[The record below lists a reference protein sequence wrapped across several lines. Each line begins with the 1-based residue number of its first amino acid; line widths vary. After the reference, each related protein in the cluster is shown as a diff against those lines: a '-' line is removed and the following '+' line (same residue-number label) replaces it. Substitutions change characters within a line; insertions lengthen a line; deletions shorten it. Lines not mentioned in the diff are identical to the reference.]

1 MYGPIYYI
9 YLMGINSR
17 FTTNLRIVVK
27 SIKHIKKI
35 LLCTTIIEN
44 IMWFDV
50 VFELNDV
57 FVIANPFP
65 FAFFHS
71 SIDFTIEIVYIITVK
86 VKGIK

>member
-1 MYGPIYYI
+1 MNGH
-9 YLMGINSR
+9 NSR
-17 FTTNLRIVVK
+17 FTTKPRIVVK

-57 FVIANPFP
+57 FVIADPFP
-65 FAFFHS
+65 FALLHS
-71 SIDFTIEIVYIITVK
+71 RTDKSIFEVSFLAWYYK
-86 VKGIK
+86 